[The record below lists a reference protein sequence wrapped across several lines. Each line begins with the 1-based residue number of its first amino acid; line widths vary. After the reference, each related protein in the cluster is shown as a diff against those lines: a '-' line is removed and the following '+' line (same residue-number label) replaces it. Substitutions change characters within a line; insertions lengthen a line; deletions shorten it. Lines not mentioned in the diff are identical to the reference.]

1 MTLDL
6 TILFEQD
13 EEGWWIAEIPE
24 VTGVFAQGKTQDE
37 ARSMVYD
44 ALQLML
50 ESRRAEANIRLS
62 HPQREVLHLV
72 A

>member
-24 VTGVFAQGKTQDE
+24 VAGVFAQGKTQDE

-50 ESRRAEANIRLS
+50 ESRRAEANFRLS